1 MEKVQILLV
10 EDESIEAMDI
20 KQTVQSFGYE
30 VQYTASRGEEAL
42 EKAQELLPDL
52 ILIDIILKGEMDGIE
67 VCSEIKKL
75 NIPFIYLTAHSEE
88 STFQKALKTEPYGY
102 VLKPFDPVELK
113 YAIEMALYKKEME
126 KKLSE
131 SQDTFHLL
139 TETLDDIIYVVDLK
153 KQKIIYISS
162 ACQKITGWETES
174 FYQNPEL
181 WMEMMHPED
190 RPKVTSHISNLQDE
204 GKEKK
209 IEYRIQT
216 RNGDTKWISESFKV
230 IFNEKNQPTQV
241 IGHAADVTLKKE
253 SEKLLKKSEKRY
265 RNLVD
270 KAMVGVFRS
279 NLKGDIVFAN
289 EAMAHMFSYDNV
301 EDLKANN
308 IQRLYKNHEE
318 RKSIIR
324 TLKEDGFLT
333 NHETDAVGKNG
344 EVIRVLVSMNLDGD
358 IISGMFMDITELKQ
372 TEEKLDRS
380 ERRYRTIFE
389 NSGVL
394 LLTFDN
400 DGNIIMFNSEWAEIS
415 GYSREEVEG
424 KMKWMDF
431 VHPEYLEKMVKYHRQ
446 RMKYPDSVPQKYE
459 TVFIS
464 KNGDQHVMYI
474 SVTALPGTGKW
485 LASGTDITDLKKTQK
500 KLEKN
505 VLFSRALTE
514 NALDGI
520 ITTNTLGKILYF
532 NNSLLEMFGYSKG
545 ELKNSPITLL
555 MPERYHENFTEI
567 LKKFQDTGEHRLV
580 GRTIETI
587 GLKKDGKEFPF
598 EMSLTK
604 WEIED
609 QIYFTSIIRD
619 ITERK
624 KGEENRIKGEKALAE
639 KEEKY
644 HALMDYSSDTIILA
658 DLNGNFIECNQKA
671 GELLGLLPDEILK
684 LNFRDIHPPE
694 ELEKVQ
700 KYFNKAISGDMGIV
714 ETLVLT
720 KDNNKVPVAITAS
733 MVQYGDT
740 RVIQGIFRDISERK
754 NAEKALSESEKKYR
768 TLFES
773 DPNYAI
779 LIAPDGKLVDVNT
792 AAEQITGI
800 SKEELI
806 GKSFNE
812 LGIFIE
818 EELGLHGE
826 MFAQTLKHGAITP
839 YRARIIDKNGQ
850 IRWVLNQSAA
860 VTNDNNLYYV
870 LVIGQDITEYK
881 KAEDA
886 LKESEEN
893 LRFLTDNMNDVIGQI
908 DAEGIITYFSPSLK
922 QLTGYEPQE
931 LVGKKSADLVHPED
945 QETILNALRE
955 GIINKKPIT
964 IEYRTKKSDG
974 DYIWLEASGKAV
986 NDLNGNFKSAVF
998 VARDI
1003 SDRKKADNVLK
1014 ESLNEKEVLLREI
1027 HHRVKNNMQIISSL
1041 LNLQIQ
1047 FEDTE
1052 EIADVL
1058 KESQGRVKTMAMVH
1072 EKLYQS
1078 DSLSK
1083 INFRDY
1089 IKNLVSQIFYS
1100 YGVKNGLIGLE
1111 MDIENFNIGIDTAI
1125 PLGLI
1130 VNELIT
1136 NSVKYAFPE
1145 GRKGVVKI
1153 IFKSENHNNF
1163 LIISD
1168 DGIGI
1173 SDDINPEKTE
1183 SLGLQLVNNLTNQI
1197 DGEIELDT
1205 NKGTEFRI
1213 KFKELEYK
1221 DRF

>member
-1 MEKVQILLV
+1 MADVKILLV

-20 KQTVQSFGYE
+20 KRTVESFGYK
-30 VQYTASRGEEAL
+30 VPCVISRGEDAVKEVL
-42 EKAQELLPDL
+42 KIRPDL
-52 ILIDIILKGEMDGIE
+52 ILMDIILKDETNGIK
-67 VCSEIKKL
+67 VASRIKEL
-75 NIPFIYLTAHSEE
+75 DIPVIFLTAHSEE
-88 STFQKALKTEPYGY
+88 STFQKALETEPYGY
-102 VLKPFDPVELK
+102 VLKPFDPTELR
-113 YAIEMALYKKEME
+113 YTIEMALYKKKME
-126 KKLSE
+126 RELKE
-131 SQDTFHLL
+131 SQNQFRLL
-139 TETLDDIIYVVDLK
+139 TETLDDIIYVVDLQ
-153 KQKIIYISS
+153 KQKIVYMSS
-162 ACQKITGWETES
+162 AVEKITGWGKES
-174 FYQNPEL
+174 FYENSDM
-181 WMEMMHPED
+181 WMEMMLPED
-190 RPKVTSHISNLQDE
+190 RLDVISSISSIGDE
-204 GKEKK
+204 DEDNR
-209 IEYRIQT
+209 IEYRIKT
-216 RNGDTKWISESFKV
+216 RKGDLKWLSETFKV
-230 IFNEKNQPTQV
+230 LSTEKGGPV
-241 IGHAADVTLKKE
+241 RIVGHATDITLEKE
-253 SEKLLKKSEKRY
+253 SEMNY
-265 RNLVD
+265 RNLID
-270 KAMVGVFRS
+270 NSLVGIFRS
-279 NLKGDIVFAN
+279 NLKGDIIFAN
-289 EAMAHMFSYDNV
+289 EAMAQMFYYDSV
-301 EDLKANN
+301 KDLKINN
-308 IQRLYKNHEE
+308 IQKLYKNPDQ
-318 RKSIIR
+318 RQLIIQK
-324 TLKEDGFLT
+324 LKNEGFIT
-333 NHETDAVGKNG
+333 NYETDAVGKNG
-344 EVIRVLVSMNLDGD
+344 EMIRVLVSMNLDSD

-380 ERRYRTIFE
+380 ESRYRTIFE

-400 DGNIIMFNSEWAEIS
+400 DGNILLFNSEWEKVS

-431 VHPEYLEKMVKYHRQ
+431 VHPDYVEKMVKYHQQ
-446 RMKYPDSVPQKYE
+446 RMKDPDSVPQKYE
-459 TVFIS
+459 TIFIR
-464 KNGDQHVMYI
+464 KNGDQRVMYI
-474 SVTALPGTGKW
+474 SVAALPETGKW
-485 LASGTDITDLKKTQK
+485 LVSATDITDLKKTQK

-520 ITTNTLGKILYF
+520 ITTNSFGKILYF
-532 NNSLLEMFGYSKG
+532 NNSLLEMFGYSKY
-545 ELKNSPITLL
+545 ELKNSPLTTL
-555 MPERYHENFTEI
+555 MPERYHENFTII
-567 LKKFQDTGEHRLV
+567 LKKFQETGEHRLV
-580 GRTIETI
+580 GRTIETT
-587 GLKKDGKEFPF
+587 GLKKNGKEFPF

-700 KYFNKAISGDMGIV
+700 KSFNKAISGDMGIV

-733 MVQYGDT
+733 MIEYGDNK
-740 RVIQGIFRDISERK
+740 VIQGIFRDISERK
-754 NAEKALSESEKKYR
+754 NAEKALSESEEKYK

-779 LIAPDGKLVDVNT
+779 LITPEGKLLDVNT
-792 AAEQITGI
+792 AAEQITGM

-818 EELGLHGE
+818 EELELHGE

-860 VTNDNNLYYV
+860 VTKDNKLYYV

-922 QLTGYEPQE
+922 QLTGYEPQK
-931 LVGKKSADLVHPED
+931 LVGEKSTDLVHPDD
-945 QETILNALRE
+945 QEIVLNAIQE
-955 GIINKKPIT
+955 GILSKKPLN
-964 IEYRTKKSDG
+964 IEYRLKKLDG
-974 DYIWLEASGKAV
+974 EYVWVETSGKIV
-986 NDLNGNFKSAVF
+986 YDTTGNYKSIVF
-998 VARDI
+998 VSRDI
-1003 SDRKKADNVLK
+1003 DDRKKADNALK

-1058 KESQGRVKTMAMVH
+1058 KDSQGRVKTMAMVH

-1100 YGVKNGLIGLE
+1100 YGIKNDIIVLE
-1111 MDIENFNIGIDTAI
+1111 MDIDNFNIGIDTAI

-1136 NSVKYAFPE
+1136 NSVKYAFPGGRE
-1145 GRKGVVKI
+1145 GKVKI
-1153 IFKSENHNNF
+1153 IFKSKNHSHL

-1173 SDDINPEKTE
+1173 PDDIKPEKTE
-1183 SLGLQLVNNLTNQI
+1183 SLGLQLVHNLTNQI
-1197 DGEIELDT
+1197 DGKIEVDT